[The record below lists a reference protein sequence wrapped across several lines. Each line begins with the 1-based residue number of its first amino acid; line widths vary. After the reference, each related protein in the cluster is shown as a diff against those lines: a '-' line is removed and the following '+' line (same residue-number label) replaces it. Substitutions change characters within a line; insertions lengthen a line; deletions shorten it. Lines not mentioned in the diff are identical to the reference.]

1 MPMKLSIVLCPD
13 YNPHKKNAHSLAA
26 NAYASKIIALLAGR
40 PTLKLSVFFTG
51 QMLKAL
57 NKEHKKERDKL
68 KEFVENRQL
77 EFLGG
82 SYNDAMLPLFPEELQ
97 LLQLQKHKKA
107 LDSLMEPIGY
117 FCRSHAWEINLIET
131 LEKCDFEYAVMPD
144 ISIQEALGRKAP
156 VAGWFAAEYGGFF
169 MRILTYS
176 QSLSVAFQSG
186 ERAEIINFIK
196 NFNDSGYINCILMNV
211 NLDRTL
217 LNSEWL
223 QALDTASAENLNI
236 EHRLLCQAVQEQKA
250 AGKVN
255 LISYSSFAP
264 SCRDILLRMPE
275 INFLHKRILNVYFKT
290 RSLSD
295 LEIRQKVFENLLK
308 SMPQSYFKNTVDGML
323 QNYVRFLA
331 NRTVMKAEKIL
342 RDNDAQI
349 GIRFA
354 TNSFFL
360 DGNQQLL
367 FSNPHLECL
376 IEPALGGWLRSLA
389 YIPSF
394 SELACSMRDDGEVS
408 PLFLD
413 HICPFEFEN
422 LDHRNLWINDRL
434 GAFLNSYESSIKKQL
449 DKVQI
454 LLFGEQ
460 NVSYSGKEYPFKAEK
475 VFSLK
480 NDGSE
485 LLVSISITNNS
496 FNAFKG
502 EFATELC
509 IGFRYDDIRGQS
521 LKIQGKKVKTQLS
534 NSFHVN
540 AEKINFRD
548 KYLGIGA
555 SIEISK
561 SADVLCAPILGAS
574 SIATPNTA
582 QGLRLAI
589 FRKVELKGQESE
601 ICHLRI
607 RLNGGGFLL

>member
-1 MPMKLSIVLCPD
+1 MKLSIILSPA

-26 NAYASKIIALLAGR
+26 EVYASKIIALLSGR
-40 PTLKLSVFFTG
+40 PTLKLSAFWTG
-51 QMLKAL
+51 KMLKTL
-57 NKEHKKERDKL
+57 NNEHPKERDKL
-68 KEFVENRQL
+68 KEFVNNKQL

-82 SYNDAMLPLFPEELQ
+82 AYNDAMLPLFPKDLQ
-97 LLQLQKHKKA
+97 ILQLQKHKGF
-107 LDSLMEPIGY
+107 LESLMEPTGF
-117 FCRSHAWEINLIET
+117 FCRSHAWEIDLIET
-131 LEKCDFEYAVMPD
+131 LEKCGFEYTVMPD
-144 ISIQEALGRKAP
+144 VSIQEALGRKAS
-156 VAGWFAAEYGGFF
+156 VAGWFAAEYGGSF

-176 QSLSVAFQSG
+176 QSLSSVFQNHQ
-186 ERAEIINFIK
+186 RAEIINHLK
-196 NFNDSGYINCILMNV
+196 NFNDSGCINCILLNI
-211 NLDRTL
+211 NLDDTI

-223 QALDTASAENLNI
+223 QAVDTANAEGLDLEHELLSSATK
-236 EHRLLCQAVQEQKA
+236 QKA
-250 AGKVN
+250 AGRVN
-255 LISYSSFAP
+255 LVSYSSFAP

-275 INFLHKRILNVYFKT
+275 INFLHKRVLNVYFKA

-295 LEIRQKVFENLLK
+295 SEVQQNVFESLLK
-308 SMPQSYFKNTVDGML
+308 AMPRSYFNNTADGMS
-323 QNYVRFLA
+323 QNQVRFRA
-331 NRTVMKAEKIL
+331 NRVVMKAEKIL
-342 RDNDAQI
+342 RDSEEQT
-349 GIRFA
+349 GTRFA
-354 TNSFFL
+354 THSFFL

-389 YIPSF
+389 YRQSF
-394 SELACSMRDDGEVS
+394 SELACAMRDDGEIS

-422 LDHRNLWINDRL
+422 LDHRNSWINDRL

-460 NVSYSGKEYPFKAEK
+460 GISYLGKEYPFKTEK

-480 NDGSE
+480 NNEAE
-485 LLVSISITNNS
+485 LMVSISTTNNS

-509 IGFRYDDIRGQS
+509 LGFRYDDIRGQS
-521 LKIQGKKVKTQLS
+521 LRIQGKKIKTELS
-534 NSFHVN
+534 NSFHQNVN
-540 AEKINFRD
+540 KINFRD
-548 KYLGIGA
+548 RYLGIGT

-561 SADVLCAPILGAS
+561 SVDILCAPILGAG

-582 QGLRLAI
+582 QGLRLVI

-601 ICHLRI
+601 TCHLRI
-607 RLNGGGFLL
+607 RLNGGGFLS